1 MAVAPIARP
10 ISTRR
15 TNGSGIADRSDNA
28 GCSSRIVNAHAE
40 IMKVPRSA
48 ASIRYS
54 GKWLIRS
61 FIALCLS
68 LRSDLWPLRTRTFH
82 LLGCAGGGISVAL
95 DLFGAFS
102 RRQRLFALVSYRLLL
117 RRLAQSAGLQIGRR
131 HFS

>member
-54 GKWLIRS
+54 GKWLICS

-68 LRSDLWPLRTRTFH
+68 LPGIYWPLRMGTFH
-82 LLGCAGGGISVAL
+82 LLGCACGGVSFAPG
-95 DLFGAFS
+95 LFDAFS
-102 RRQRLFALVSYRLLL
+102 RQQRLFEL
-117 RRLAQSAGLQIGRR
+117 
-131 HFS
+131 